1 MTTRILKAVGL
12 VLLLFVAV
20 YVPGFIVIG
29 GLKLSL
35 KVAVPFLIAIT
46 LVLACFYIWLLT
58 RRAGGFREYGFRL
71 CKPRYLLLATVL
83 ALVSGLPLSWLA
95 QRFATADPFSG
106 ADFRLWMLVLYF
118 PIAAA
123 IQEEVIFRG
132 LLQTALTK
140 QLDNTLRLS
149 GNILAVPAV
158 AIGILFG
165 LIHSGF
171 GIWTALSAIV
181 LGILAGELRQ
191 RSGSLLPA
199 FAIHAIYNAASLLWM
214 LA

>member
-1 MTTRILKAVGL
+1 GL

-20 YVPGFIVIG
+20 YVPGFIVIA

-35 KVAVPFLIAIT
+35 KYAVPLLIAIT
-46 LVLACFYIWLLT
+46 PVLACFYIWLLT
-58 RRAGGFREYGFRL
+58 RRSSSFREYGFRL
-71 CKPRYLLLATVL
+71 CNPRYLLLATVL
-83 ALVSGLPLSWLA
+83 ALVLGLPLSWIA
-95 QRFATADPFSG
+95 QKFATADPFSG
-106 ADFRLWMLVLYF
+106 AHFKLWMLVLYF

-140 QLDNTLRLS
+140 QLDSALRLP
-149 GNILAVPAV
+149 GNIFTVPVV
-158 AIGILFG
+158 AIAILFG

-171 GIWTALSAIV
+171 GIWTVLSAMI

-199 FAIHAIYNAASLLWM
+199 FVVHAVFNAASLLWM
-214 LA
+214 LV